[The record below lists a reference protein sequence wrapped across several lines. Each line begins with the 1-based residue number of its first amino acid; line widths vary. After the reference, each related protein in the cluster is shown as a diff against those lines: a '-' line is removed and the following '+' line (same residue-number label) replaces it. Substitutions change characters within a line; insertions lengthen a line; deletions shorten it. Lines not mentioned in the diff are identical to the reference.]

1 MENNRISILG
11 CGWYGLAL
19 AKKLIS
25 LGYDVKGSTTNEAK
39 LETLKTAGLTPYLVN
54 IDQIDHQYD
63 ENFFNCDIL
72 LIAISPK
79 SRSPLVVEYPEK
91 IKEIATLA
99 AEFGVKQ
106 VILISSSGIYQDG
119 NFIVNETIVPEPIT
133 DSGNALLKAENILKS
148 NLFFTT
154 TIIRFTGLIGPG
166 RDLSKHFAGKKDIPN
181 GLAPINLI
189 HLKDCLGLTLAIIE
203 QKAFGKTYHGVSPS
217 HLTKQEFYAKCCLA
231 SGFEKPIFLNELL
244 NWKQIESKNVPEVLA
259 YEYVYTIWD
268 KYFEE
273 LKEIRHIE

>member
-1 MENNRISILG
+1 MENKKISILG

-19 AKKLIS
+19 GRNLASK
-25 LGYDVKGSTTNEAK
+25 GYNVKGSTTSEAK
-39 LETLKTAGLTPYLVN
+39 LSSLKAAGIEPYLVN
-54 IDQIDHQYD
+54 IDETSNQYNK
-63 ENFFNCDIL
+63 EFFNCDIL

-91 IKEIATLA
+91 IKTIANA
-99 AEFGVKQ
+99 AEKFGVKH

-119 NFIVNETIVPEPIT
+119 NFIVDETITPQPVTE
-133 DSGNALLKAENILKS
+133 SGNALLNAENILKS
-148 NLFFTT
+148 NTSFTS

-166 RDLSKHFAGKKDIPN
+166 RDLSKHFSGKKDIPN

-189 HLKDCLGLTLAIIE
+189 HLTDCLGLTLAIIE
-203 QKAFGKTYHGVSPS
+203 QNAFGKIYHGVSPS
-217 HLTKQEFYAKCCLA
+217 HLSKQDFYTKSCIA
-231 SGFEKPIFLNELL
+231 SGCDKPDFLNELL
-244 NWKQIESKNVPEVLA
+244 NWKQVESKNVPEVLA

-273 LKEIRHIE
+273 LKVNRHI

>member
-1 MENNRISILG
+1 MENKKISILG

-25 LGYDVKGSTTNEAK
+25 LGYNVKGSTTNEVK
-39 LETLKTAGLTPYLVN
+39 LAPFKAVGITPYLVN
-54 IDQIDHQYD
+54 IEENTNQYD
-63 ENFFNCDIL
+63 EGFFDCDIL

-79 SRSPLVVEYPEK
+79 SRSPLVAEYPAK
-91 IKEIATLA
+91 INAVATLA
-99 AEFGVKQ
+99 EKFGVKQ

-119 NFIVNETIVPEPIT
+119 NFTVNESIIPQPIT

-148 NLFFTT
+148 NLAFTT

-166 RDLSKHFAGKKDIPN
+166 RDLSKHFAGKKDVPN

-189 HLKDCLGLTLAIIE
+189 HLSDCLGLTMAIIQ
-203 QKAFGKTYHGVSPS
+203 QKAFGKIYHGVSPS
-217 HLTKQEFYAKCCLA
+217 HLTKQEFYSKACLA
-231 SGFEKPIFLNELL
+231 SGLENPTFLNELL

-273 LKEIRHIE
+273 LAEISNT